1 MLLEFQKSPLY
12 SRCFYLSIPF
22 PSAPLKTLQLK
33 VRLHLF
39 NNNEEEEDADD
50 DGRGLSTP

>member
-12 SRCFYLSIPF
+12 NRCFYLSIPF